1 MGMIEP
7 IERVTFAGSNRV
19 RIRWRNGVSRSE
31 RIEFLEQLKTQVGNE
46 LFVEKMDSY
55 LENPLSP

>member
-55 LENPLSP
+55 LETPLSP